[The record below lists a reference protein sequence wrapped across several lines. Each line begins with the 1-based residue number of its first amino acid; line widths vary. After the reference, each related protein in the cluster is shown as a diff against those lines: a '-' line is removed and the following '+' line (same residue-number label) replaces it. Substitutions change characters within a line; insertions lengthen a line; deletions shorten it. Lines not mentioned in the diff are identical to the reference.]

1 MKGQNKIT
9 YNVSAEE
16 ILEELPLKDFIFFE
30 KVFLSFV
37 IFWNGSQ
44 DFYFIRFIMLY
55 KMRQYSKIS
64 SAH

>member
-30 KVFLSFV
+30 KVICNILEWFSRFL
-37 IFWNGSQ
+37 
-44 DFYFIRFIMLY
+44 LY
-55 KMRQYSKIS
+55 
-64 SAH
+64 